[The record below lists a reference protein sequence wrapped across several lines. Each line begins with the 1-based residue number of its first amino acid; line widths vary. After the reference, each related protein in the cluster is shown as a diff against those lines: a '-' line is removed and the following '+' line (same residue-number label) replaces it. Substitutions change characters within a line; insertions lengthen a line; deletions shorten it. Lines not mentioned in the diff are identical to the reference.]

1 MVACVFQINQKT
13 DVPVNLMDLVPDM
26 SFSLL

>member
-1 MVACVFQINQKT
+1 MACVFQINQKT
-13 DVPVNLMDLVPDM
+13 DVAVNLMDLVPDV

>member
-13 DVPVNLMDLVPDM
+13 DVAVNLMDLVPDM